1 MTGSGRPGPVQN
13 GPMIPM
19 SHSTPGW
26 VDFPLDPNKSHEW
39 GATLAGWWLTYPSEN
54 MKVSWTSWT
63 NIWKNNPKVPNHQ
76 PGDDSDSLKY
86 LVNQKN
92 QNHKM
97 RCTLIFKERD

>member
-39 GATLAGWWLTYPSEN
+39 GATLAGWWLTYPSE
-54 MKVSWTSWT
+54 
-63 NIWKNNPKVPNHQ
+63 
-76 PGDDSDSLKY
+76 KY
-86 LVNQKN
+86 ESQLNQLN
-92 QNHKM
+92 QHMEK
-97 RCTLIFKERD
+97 